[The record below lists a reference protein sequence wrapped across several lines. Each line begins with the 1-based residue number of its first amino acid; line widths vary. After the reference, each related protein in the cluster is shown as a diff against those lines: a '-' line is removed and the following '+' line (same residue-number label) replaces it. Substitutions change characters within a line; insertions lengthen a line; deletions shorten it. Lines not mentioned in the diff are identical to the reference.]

1 MDQQHLGAQLEMQY
15 GRTGMRVNRH
25 DRIARVL
32 LVAAVV
38 LASLWLGGLAA
49 SAKGD
54 PADHLAA
61 GRPQHG
67 IEPAARRDR
76 APVLRLLV
84 DRPDARGRV
93 VPLLLGA
100 LAGALTVACLW
111 RAEGAGPDLTRVRSL
126 VRSTPLAARAP
137 PLLQSA

>member
-15 GRTGMRVNRH
+15 VRTGMRVNRH

-38 LASLWLGGLAA
+38 LASLWSGGLVA

-67 IEPAARRDR
+67 IEPAARRAR
-76 APVLRLLV
+76 VLGLLL
-84 DRPDARGRV
+84 DRPDGRGRA
-93 VPLLLGA
+93 VPMLVGTLVAA
-100 LAGALTVACLW
+100 LAGAYAG
-111 RAEGAGPDLTRVRSL
+111 RAERLGRSLAWVRSL
-126 VRSTPLAARAP
+126 VRSALLGARAP
-137 PLLQSA
+137 PHLQPV